1 MNGFLGII
9 RAIQDVVG
17 LMTLGGVFERH
28 PDLKLVVAESDAGW
42 LPHYMYRMDHAARMN
57 AEGGIIPG
65 LSKLPSEYIKSNVY
79 ATFQDDETA
88 YSAVEKFPYDH
99 LLWASDFP
107 HTDSTWPKSR
117 SLIEEQ
123 AGHLTEEQ
131 KQAIFRDNTANL
143 FNLPAGERS
152 WRMEEAAAVA

>member
-1 MNGFLGII
+1 MNNFLGII

-17 LMTLGGVFERH
+17 LMVLGGVFERH

-42 LPHYMYRMDHAARMN
+42 LPHYMYRMDHAARIN
-57 AEGGIIPG
+57 FEGGIVTG
-65 LSKLPSEYIKSNVY
+65 LSKLPSEYIRSNVY

-88 YSAVEKFPYDH
+88 YQALGQVPLEH

-107 HTDSTWPKSR
+107 HTDSTWPRSR
-117 SLIEEQ
+117 ALIAEQ
-123 AGHLTEEQ
+123 ASHLDEAQ
-131 KQAIFRDNTANL
+131 HQAIFRDNTARL

-152 WRMEEAAAVA
+152 WRMETAAA